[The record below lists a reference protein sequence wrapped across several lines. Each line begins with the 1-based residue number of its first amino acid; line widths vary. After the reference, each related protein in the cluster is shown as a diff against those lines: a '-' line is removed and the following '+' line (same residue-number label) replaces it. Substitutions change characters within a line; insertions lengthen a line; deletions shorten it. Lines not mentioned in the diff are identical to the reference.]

1 MTLRETFATASLATL
16 AAALAAPPH
25 AHAWW
30 RGGVFFGF
38 PPIAPFYYA
47 PPPVFYPPPPV
58 IYAPPPAAYAPPPAY
73 ATPPAYAAPPGYA
86 VPPPS
91 TTPQDAAGPVCRAG
105 LYVCPL
111 DAPAAV
117 GSPCSC
123 PTNTGRAAGRVG

>member
-1 MTLRETFATASLATL
+1 MTLRHNFTAASLAAL
-16 AAALAAPPH
+16 AAAALAAPSP
-25 AHAWW
+25 AYAWW

-47 PPPVFYPPPPV
+47 PPPVFYYPPPPV

-73 ATPPAYAAPPGYA
+73 AM
-86 VPPPS
+86 PPPS
-91 TTPQDAAGPVCRAG
+91 TTPRDAAGPVCHAG

-111 DAPAAV
+111 DAPAPI

-123 PTNTGRAAGRVG
+123 PTNTGRAGGRVG